1 MKNRA
6 WLFVIPTMIF
16 VSLNAF
22 IPLVTV
28 VNYSVHYIFSG
39 SAPEFVGLANYVDVL
54 KDPLFQ
60 GALYRQVILSVLIL
74 LVEVPL
80 GIAIALCIP
89 KKGVGVAISLV
100 LLGIPLLI
108 PYNVVGI
115 IWRLF
120 TQGSIGV
127 IPRFL
132 DLFGYEYRV
141 GLDPFDAP
149 ATIFLIDVWHWT
161 PLIAL
166 LVYAGLQAIPDAFYH
181 AAEIDGAT
189 PWKTFRFVTLPKL
202 RSVLLIG
209 VLLRFMDSF
218 KIYSE
223 PLTLTGGGPGTAT
236 TYLNLFVARRA
247 EAYEIGFAGAASIIY
262 LLIVLI
268 LSYVFFQVLTHVG
281 TGGVK
286 K

>member
-6 WLFVIPTMIF
+6 WIFLIPTMVF

-22 IPLVTV
+22 IPLITV

-39 SAPEFVGLANYVDVL
+39 SLPQFVGLKNYLDVL
-54 KDPLFQ
+54 KDPMFQ
-60 GALYRQVILSVLIL
+60 GALFRQVILSVVIL
-74 LVEVPL
+74 LVEIPV
-80 GIAIALCIP
+80 GIIIALSIP

-100 LLGIPLLI
+100 MLGIPLLI

-120 TQGSIGV
+120 TQESIGV
-127 IPRFL
+127 IPRFMA
-132 DLFGYEYRV
+132 LFGYTYNV
-141 GLDPFDAP
+141 ALDSFDAP
-149 ATIFLIDVWHWT
+149 VTIFIIDIWHWT
-161 PLIAL
+161 PLVAL
-166 LVYAGLQAIPDAFYH
+166 LVYAGLQTIPDAFYH

-202 RSVLLIG
+202 RNVLLIG
-209 VLLRFMDSF
+209 ILLRFMDSF

-223 PLTLTGGGPGTAT
+223 PLTLTGGGPGTVT

-247 EAYEIGFAGAASIIY
+247 EAYELGYAGAASIVY
-262 LLIVLI
+262 LLIVI
-268 LSYVFFQVLTHVG
+268 TLSYVFFQVLTHVG